1 MQTHYKAIVIGSGQ
15 GGNPIA
21 KRLAEAGWNTCL
33 IEQRWVGGTCVNDGC
48 TATKTMIA
56 SAQAAS
62 VAAHAKALGID
73 IDGYSV
79 NLPAIIERKN
89 KIVLTSRNGLE
100 QKLHETD
107 HLELVYGTATFTGP
121 KTVAIA
127 LHDGTTVSCTADF
140 VFINTG
146 VRPAIPKIEGLDA
159 VHYLTSTTILDL
171 RVLPEHLLVVG
182 SGIIGLELGQMFR
195 RFGSRV
201 TLIDPHDRLL
211 LHEDA
216 DVADTLKSILENEGI
231 TLHASSNVLR
241 VQPDVEGVIATIDK
255 NGTDVTV
262 KASHLLVATG
272 RTPNTGALNLA
283 AAGIETDEKGYIKT
297 NDALET
303 SAQGVYALGD
313 IKGGPAFTHIAYD
326 DYRILFNN
334 LVHRSHDR
342 ITGRLVP
349 YCIFTDPPLGRV
361 GLTEQEARDK
371 GLPIEVAT
379 LPMSRVAR
387 ANEVGRAAGVMKA
400 IVHRET
406 KQILGAAVLGNEGG
420 EIVTILQV
428 AMMGGLPY
436 EALRDGIFA
445 HPTYAES
452 LNNLFAG
459 IGRQA

>member
-1 MQTHYKAIVIGSGQ
+1 MQKHYKAIVIGSGQ
-15 GGNPIA
+15 GGNPMA

-56 SAQAAS
+56 SAQTAS
-62 VAAHAKALGID
+62 VIAHAKALGID
-73 IDGYSV
+73 IDGYSI
-79 NLPAIIERKN
+79 NLPAIVERKN
-89 KIVLTSRNGLE
+89 NLVLKSRNGLE
-100 QKLHETD
+100 QKLQDTE
-107 HLELVYGTATFTGP
+107 HLDLVYGTATFAGP
-121 KTVAIA
+121 KTVAVT
-127 LHDGTTVSCTADF
+127 LHDGTTASCTADF
-140 VFINTG
+140 IVINTG
-146 VRPAIPKIEGLDA
+146 VRPAIPTIEGLDT

-171 RVLPEHLLVVG
+171 KVLPEHLLVVG
-182 SGIIGLELGQMFR
+182 SGYIGLELGQMFR

-216 DVADTLKSILENEGI
+216 DIANTLKTILENEGM
-231 TLHASSNVLR
+231 TLHAASNLQHVR
-241 VQPDVEGVIATIDK
+241 PDGAGVVATLDRQ
-255 NGTDVTV
+255 GTEITV
-262 KASHLLVATG
+262 KASHLLMATG
-272 RTPNTGALNLA
+272 RTPNTDTLNLG
-283 AAGIETDEKGYIKT
+283 AAGIKTDDKGYIKT
-297 NDALET
+297 NDSLET
-303 SAQGVYALGD
+303 SAPGIYALGD
-313 IKGGPAFTHIAYD
+313 VKGGPAFTHIAYN
-326 DYRILFNN
+326 DYLILFNN
-334 LVHRSHDR
+334 LVHGGHDR
-342 ITGRLVP
+342 TTGRLVP
-349 YCIFTDPPLGRV
+349 YCVFTDPPLGRV
-361 GLTEQEARDK
+361 GLTEQEAHDK

-387 ANEVGRAAGVMKA
+387 ANEVGRAAGLMKA

-428 AMMGGLPY
+428 AMMGGLRY

-459 IGRQA
+459 IGR